1 MKKSNKPEVTP
12 KELLKEFDQI
22 ISLINNIS
30 NQDLTQLNLDE
41 LSDRAKKIQKE
52 MNSYNIQTNEIGP
65 NFFLLDFK
73 SCKLTASFVERNL
86 EKSGIILREMNS
98 YGIKN
103 CLRLT
108 IGNVR
113 ENILLINQM
122 KKIFK
127 NV

>member
-1 MKKSNKPEVTP
+1 MIGFIKKSVKH
-12 KELLKEFDQI
+12 
-22 ISLINNIS
+22 
-30 NQDLTQLNLDE
+30 NLDW
-41 LSDRAKKIQKE
+41 AKKIQKE

-73 SCKLTASFVERNL
+73 SCKLNASFVERNL

-108 IGNVR
+108 IGNNK
-113 ENILLINQM
+113 ENLFLIKKM
-122 KKIFK
+122 KSIFK
-127 NV
+127 HV

>member
-1 MKKSNKPEVTP
+1 MTLSTHVNFSN
-12 KELLKEFDQI
+12 F
-22 ISLINNIS
+22 
-30 NQDLTQLNLDE
+30 
-41 LSDRAKKIQKE
+41 
-52 MNSYNIQTNEIGP
+52 
-65 NFFLLDFK
+65 DFK
-73 SCKLTASFVERNL
+73 SCKLTASFVEKNL

-108 IGNVR
+108 IGNVK
-113 ENILLINQM
+113 ENILLIKQM

>member
-1 MKKSNKPEVTP
+1 M
-12 KELLKEFDQI
+12 DW
-22 ISLINNIS
+22 
-30 NQDLTQLNLDE
+30 
-41 LSDRAKKIQKE
+41 AKKIQKI
-52 MNSYNIQTNEIGP
+52 MNLYNIKTNEIVP

-73 SCKLTASFVERNL
+73 NCKLSANFVEKKL
-86 EKSGIILREMNS
+86 EASGIILREMNS

-108 IGNVR
+108 IGNNK
-113 ENILLINQM
+113 ENLLLINKF